1 VNPINF
7 PLQPGMQGPAI
18 ADLQDALLLLI
29 ERQLIKTFPA
39 PNRPT
44 LGMQGEDVARVHQA
58 LPRSV
63 PVSETADRVLGV
75 GSVEVLKRCRWT
87 ST

>member
-39 PNRPT
+39 PNRECP
-44 LGMQGEDVARVHQA
+44 GF
-58 LPRSV
+58 S
-63 PVSETADRVLGV
+63 S
-75 GSVEVLKRCRWT
+75 
-87 ST
+87 